1 MKRRILVIDDDA
13 ELVELLS
20 FSLRR
25 AGFGVAM
32 AVDGIDGLQKARSL
46 RPDLVLLD
54 LMLPQGDGFAVCE
67 ILRRDPT
74 TRSTPIIIV
83 SAMSSQLSRLTG
95 LECGANE
102 YITKPFSLGSL
113 VARIET
119 VVPNV

>member
-54 LMLPQGDGFAVCE
+54 LMLPQVDGFAVCE

>member
-1 MKRRILVIDDDA
+1 MIDDDA

-54 LMLPQGDGFAVCE
+54 LMLPQVDGFAVCE